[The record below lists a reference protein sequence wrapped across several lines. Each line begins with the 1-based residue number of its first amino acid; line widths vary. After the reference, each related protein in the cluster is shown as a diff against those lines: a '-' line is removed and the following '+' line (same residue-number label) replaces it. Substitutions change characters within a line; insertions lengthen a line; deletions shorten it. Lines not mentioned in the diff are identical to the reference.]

1 MEAPNGRDSAAADGS
16 ISSVLNSALS
26 HVYEARRAQGT
37 IEDSRKREPSD
48 LNSSTL
54 LPPTNPD
61 ASFCVSAVSQRG
73 AENGPLSDDD
83 LEDVLSDIE
92 LAHVALAGAKAA
104 QFICN
109 LMKWPGVVGAV
120 SDSGGWACIENV
132 ACLINEVDLEEVIPD
147 EAHFLLLSDVAA
159 LMKEVRMG
167 EE

>member
-1 MEAPNGRDSAAADGS
+1 
-16 ISSVLNSALS
+16 
-26 HVYEARRAQGT
+26 
-37 IEDSRKREPSD
+37 
-48 LNSSTL
+48 
-54 LPPTNPD
+54 
-61 ASFCVSAVSQRG
+61 VSAVSQRG